1 MEAALIKIFETLT
14 ASGPVGLIIAA
25 CIVGGVV
32 ALILFARSKQMF
44 DNAAADA
51 RGATF
56 QKDLLEQLKLLRT
69 REEEQREAIDRLQ
82 AQVFLFREQLRRL
95 IDQITFL
102 KKGQIAPADIEIP
115 EMKQRFNL

>member
-51 RGATF
+51 RVATF
-56 QKDLLEQLKLLRT
+56 QKDLLDQLRLVMSREDKQREVVDQLQAEVYLLRV
-69 REEEQREAIDRLQ
+69 QMHK
-82 AQVFLFREQLRRL
+82 L
-95 IDQITFL
+95 IDLLTDVRD
-102 KKGQIAPADIEIP
+102 GRVVPADIEIP
-115 EMKQRFNL
+115 GLPT